1 MGHSRI
7 RVMKFGGTS
16 VGSSDR
22 LLRVVD
28 IVAAAAAEGPL
39 AIVVSAMQHTTDRLI
54 EAAGLAA
61 RGDRDGAERIIDEL
75 ADLTIANG
83 LLTLQQIEAK
93 HGAPARRPEVTPRV
107 RGMLA
112 ELRQLFYG
120 VSLLRECT
128 DQTRDLVL
136 SFGERLSATVV
147 TELLSARGLPA
158 LFVDARDWA
167 VTDDRF
173 GAAEILARDTCARL
187 AGITPSW
194 EGRVPVVTGFLGAT
208 VDGRTTTLGRN
219 GSDYTAT
226 LLARCVDAA
235 EVVIWTDVSGVM
247 TADPTI
253 VADAY
258 PLSRLSYMEALEL
271 VDFGAS
277 MFHPRTMIPL
287 IESGLPMRIRNT
299 MHPEDPGT
307 LVDATGSVD
316 QTSATSVTSLENLAL
331 LGVQVRRI
339 AKGAA
344 VGGRVLRALEQAGLT
359 IYMATQSAHGQA
371 VAVAIPQ
378 GEVARAL
385 VAIRDTLEIELQR
398 GDVEEPT
405 VREPVTLLTLVAEAM
420 GQTVNVAGR
429 FLHGLGAVGIPI
441 RAVAQGA
448 SSRSISAVIDGDD
461 TLVAVRTVHA
471 AFNFAH
477 QEVSLLVLGKG
488 TVGSQLLAQI
498 HAGSEQLER
507 DHDVLLK
514 VVGIVGR
521 RGATFDDRGID
532 LDSWQARAAE
542 ADAAS
547 DPVPDVNDLLER
559 LRRLPVPV
567 LVDCTA
573 ADGMERVYE
582 EAFARGIHV
591 VAANKKPLTIPWAER
606 EHLMGV
612 ARKQHRFYNY
622 ETTVGASLPVIDT
635 LKNLVRTGD
644 HVRLIEGSFSGTLGY
659 VVNEM
664 MAGVKLSDAVRKAR
678 ELGYTEPNP
687 AEDLSGMDVARKA
700 LILARELGLTL
711 SVEDLRVEPLVSTGL
726 PSDAP
731 VEAFFEALQR
741 QDEAMSAHLESLR
754 REGKSLR
761 YLARIDPS
769 ASGSGQPVCTVGP
782 VSVSADHPSTRL
794 RGTESFVAFTTE
806 RYRQYP
812 LLVQGAGAGGPV
824 TAAGVLSDI
833 LKISMT
839 LRGR

>member
-1 MGHSRI
+1 MAAARV

-16 VGSSDR
+16 VGSPDR
-22 LLRVVD
+22 LLRVVE
-28 IVAAAAAEGPL
+28 IVAGALAEGPV
-39 AIVVSAMQHTTDRLI
+39 AVVVSAMQHTTDRLV
-54 EAAGLAA
+54 EAADLAS
-61 RGDRDGAERIIDEL
+61 RGDRDGAERVIDEV

-83 LLTLQQIEAK
+83 LLTLQRIEQQ
-93 HGAPARRPEVTPRV
+93 HGAPARKPEVTPRV

-112 ELRQLFYG
+112 ELRQLLYG

-128 DQTRDLVL
+128 AQTRDLVL

-147 TELLSARGLPA
+147 SELLAARGLPG
-158 LFVDARDWA
+158 LYVDARDWV
-167 VTDDRF
+167 VTNDHF
-173 GAAEILARDTCARL
+173 GAADIVPPLTCARL
-187 AGITPSW
+187 SALQPAW

-208 VDGRTTTLGRN
+208 ADGRSTTLGRN

-226 LLARCVDAA
+226 LLARCLDAA

-247 TADPTI
+247 TADPAL

-271 VDFGAS
+271 VDFGAT

-287 IESGLPMRIRNT
+287 IESGIPMRIRNT
-299 MHPEDPGT
+299 MQPADPGT
-307 LVDATGSVD
+307 LVDASGSRD
-316 QTSATSVTSLENLAL
+316 ETAATSVTSLEEAAL

-339 AKGAA
+339 AKGSAL
-344 VGGRVLRALEQAGLT
+344 GGRVLRALEQAGLT
-359 IYMATQSAHGQA
+359 IHLATQSAQGQA
-371 VAVAIPQ
+371 VAAVVPRT
-378 GEVARAL
+378 EVDRAL
-385 VAIRDTLEIELQR
+385 AALRETLELELQR

-405 VREPVTLLTLVAEAM
+405 VLQPVTIVTLVAEAM

-429 FLHGLGAVGIPI
+429 FFHALGAVGINI

-448 SSRSISAVIDGDD
+448 SSRSISAVIDGAD
-461 TLVAVRTVHA
+461 TALAVRTVHA

-488 TVGSQLLAQI
+488 TVGAQLLAQVRDG
-498 HAGSEQLER
+498 HEGLER
-507 DHDVLLK
+507 DHDVKLK
-514 VVGIVGR
+514 VVGIQTT
-521 RGATFDDRGID
+521 RGTLFDDRGLD
-532 LDSWQARAAE
+532 LAGWNERLAAAE
-542 ADAAS
+542 QAGEHL
-547 DPVPDVNDLLER
+547 DLPELLDR

-582 EAFARGIHV
+582 EAIGRGIHV
-591 VAANKKPLTIPWAER
+591 VAANKKPLTVPWEDRER
-606 EHLMGV
+606 LV
-612 ARKQHRFYNY
+612 NAARKHHRFYHY

-644 HVRLIEGSFSGTLGY
+644 RVLLIEGSFSGTLGY
-659 VVNEM
+659 VVNEVS
-664 MAGVKLSDAVRKAR
+664 AGVPLSEAVRRAR
-678 ELGYTEPNP
+678 EMGYTEPNP

-700 LILARELGLTL
+700 LILARELGLRL
-711 SVEDLRVEPLVSTGL
+711 EVSDLKVEPLVDTGL
-726 PSDAP
+726 PAGAT
-731 VEAFFEALQR
+731 VEQFFEALQAR
-741 QDEAMSAHLESLR
+741 DAEVAARVAALAV
-754 REGKSLR
+754 EGKVWR

-769 ASGSGQPVCTVGP
+769 AEARGERVCKVGP
-782 VSVSADHPSTRL
+782 VAVAADHPARHL
-794 RGTESFVAFTTE
+794 KGTEAFVAFTTD

-824 TAAGVLSDI
+824 TAAGVLADV
-833 LKISMT
+833 LKISLT

>member
-1 MGHSRI
+1 MVAPKT

-16 VGSSDR
+16 VGTPDR

-28 IVAAAAAEGPL
+28 IVASAAAETPL
-39 AIVVSAMQHTTDRLI
+39 VIVVSAMQHTTDRLI
-54 EAAGLAA
+54 EASSLAA
-61 RGDRDGAERIIDEL
+61 AGNREAAERIIDEVS
-75 ADLTIANG
+75 DLTIANG
-83 LLTLQQIEAK
+83 LLSLQQVEAR
-93 HGAPARRPEVTPRV
+93 HGAPARRPEVTPLV

-112 ELRQLFYG
+112 ELRQLLYG

-128 DQTRDLVL
+128 AQTRDLVL
-136 SFGERLSATVV
+136 SFGERLSATVI
-147 TELLSARGLPA
+147 TELLAARGLPA
-158 LFVDARDWA
+158 LCVDARDWA
-167 VTDDRF
+167 VTDDHF
-173 GAAEILARDTCARL
+173 GAADIQARETCGKL
-187 AGITPSW
+187 SGIAPAW
-194 EGRVPVVTGFLGAT
+194 EGKIPVVTGFLGAT
-208 VDGRTTTLGRN
+208 ADGRSTTLGRN

-226 LLARCVDAA
+226 LLARCLDAA

-247 TADPTI
+247 TADPAI

-287 IESGLPMRIRNT
+287 IESGIPMRIRNT
-299 MHPEDPGT
+299 MEPDAPGT
-307 LVDATGSVD
+307 LVDASGSGD

-344 VGGRVLRALEQAGLT
+344 VGGRVLRAMEQAGLT

-371 VAVAIPQ
+371 VAVAVPRA
-378 GEVARAL
+378 EVARGL
-385 VAIRDTLEIELQR
+385 VAIREALEIELQR
-398 GDVEEPT
+398 GDVEEPS

-429 FLHGLGAVGIPI
+429 FLHGLGAVGIGI

-448 SSRSISAVIDGDD
+448 SSRSISAVIDGED
-461 TLVAVRTVHA
+461 TRVAVRTVHA

-488 TVGSQLLAQI
+488 TVGGQLLAQI
-498 HAGSEQLER
+498 RDGRQQMER
-507 DHDVLLK
+507 DQDVVLK
-514 VVGIVGR
+514 VVGIVGT
-521 RGATFDDRGID
+521 RGTVFDERGID
-532 LDSWQARAAE
+532 LGSWETRVASARVEGAQG
-542 ADAAS
+542 
-547 DPVPDVNDLLER
+547 PDLPDLLER
-559 LRRLPVPV
+559 MRRLPVPV

-573 ADGMERVYE
+573 ADGMEKVYE

-591 VAANKKPLTIPWAER
+591 VAANKKPLTIPWTDRER
-606 EHLMGV
+606 LMAM
-612 ARKQHRFYNY
+612 ARRHHRFYNY

-700 LILARELGLTL
+700 LILARELGLML
-711 SVEDLRVEPLVSTGL
+711 SVEDLKVEPLVETGL
-726 PSDAP
+726 PQHAP
-731 VEAFFEALQR
+731 VEAFFEALER
-741 QDEAMSAHLESLR
+741 RDADVTAHLETLR
-754 REGKSLR
+754 GEGKSLR

-769 ASGSGQPVCTVGP
+769 ATTGGGPVCTVGP
-782 VSVSADHPSTRL
+782 VAVESGHPSTRL

-812 LLVQGAGAGGPV
+812 LLVQGAGAGGAV
-824 TAAGVLSDI
+824 TAAGVLADI
-833 LKISMT
+833 LKVSMT

>member
-1 MGHSRI
+1 MAGGKL

-16 VGSSDR
+16 VGSPER
-22 LLRVVD
+22 LVRVVEL
-28 IVAAAAAEGPL
+28 VASAAAETPL
-39 AIVVSAMQHTTDRLI
+39 AVVVSAMQHTTDRLV

-61 RGDRDGAERIIDEL
+61 TGDREGADRVIDEVS
-75 ADLTIANG
+75 DLTISNG
-83 LLTLQQIEAK
+83 LLTLQLLEVKNGSA
-93 HGAPARRPEVTPRV
+93 ARITPRV
-107 RGMLA
+107 RGMLG
-112 ELRQLFYG
+112 ELRQLLYG

-128 DQTRDLVL
+128 SQTRDLVL

-147 TELLSARGLPA
+147 AELLAARGLPA
-158 LFVDARDWA
+158 EFVDARDWA

-173 GAAEILARDTCARL
+173 GAADVLLEDTRQRL
-187 AGITPSW
+187 AEVSPSW
-194 EGRVPVVTGFLGAT
+194 EGKVPVVTGFLGRT
-208 VDGRTTTLGRN
+208 REGRTTTLGRN

-226 LLARCVDAA
+226 LLARCLDAA

-247 TADPTI
+247 TADPAI

-271 VDFGAS
+271 VDFGAT

-287 IESGLPMRIRNT
+287 IESGIPMRIRNT
-299 MHPEDPGT
+299 MQSSDPGT
-307 LVDATGSVD
+307 RVDASGSRD
-316 QTSATSVTSLENLAL
+316 ETAATSVTSLEDLAL
-331 LGVQVRRI
+331 LAVQVRRI
-339 AKGAA
+339 AKGDA
-344 VGGRVLRALEQAGLT
+344 VGGRVLRALEQAGAT
-359 IYMATQSAHGQA
+359 IFMATQSAHGQA
-371 VAVAIPQ
+371 VAVAVPRA
-378 GEVARAL
+378 EVARARA
-385 VAIRDTLEIELQR
+385 AIREALEFELQR

-429 FLHGLGAVGIPI
+429 FFHGLGAVGIQI
-441 RAVAQGA
+441 RGVAQGA
-448 SSRSISAVIDGDD
+448 SSRSISAVIDGGD
-461 TLVAVRTVHA
+461 TRLAVRTVHA
-471 AFNFAH
+471 AFNLAH

-488 TVGSQLLAQI
+488 TVGARLLEQI
-498 HAGSEQLER
+498 RDGRESLDR

-514 VVGIVGR
+514 VAGIVGT
-521 RGATFDDRGID
+521 RGAVFDDRGID
-532 LDSWQARAAE
+532 AGTWEVRMAGAE
-542 ADAAS
+542 AS
-547 DPVPDVNDLLER
+547 GEPVTDVVDLLER
-559 LRRLPVPV
+559 LRRMPVPV

-573 ADGMERVYE
+573 ADGMERLYE

-591 VAANKKPLTIPWAER
+591 VAANKKPLTIPWEARER
-606 EHLMGV
+606 LMAS
-612 ARKQHRFYNY
+612 ARRHHRFYHY

-644 HVRLIEGSFSGTLGY
+644 RVRRIEGSFSGTLGY

-664 MAGVKLSDAVRKAR
+664 MAGARLSDAVQRAK

-711 SVEDLRVEPLVSTGL
+711 SVADLQVEPLVDTGL
-726 PSDAP
+726 PGDAP
-731 VEAFFEALQR
+731 VEAFLEALR
-741 QDEAMSAHLESLR
+741 RRDEAMDRHLEGLR

-769 ASGSGQPVCTVGP
+769 AAGNGRPVCTVGP
-782 VSVSADHPSTRL
+782 VAVEADHPSMHL
-794 RGTESFVAFTTE
+794 RGTESMVAFTTE
-806 RYRQYP
+806 RYCQYP

-824 TAAGVLSDI
+824 TAAGVLADI